1 LNDLSSK
8 HAANTGEK
16 LKAEEKLTAFKSIK
30 TSKPLIKLLYSH
42 FFNGV
47 AFLMHFKILKKS
59 Q

>member
-30 TSKPLIKLLYSH
+30 TSKPLIKLLFSH
-42 FFNGV
+42 FFNGL
-47 AFLMHFKILKKS
+47 AFLMHFKI
-59 Q
+59 